1 MPKSIVQANVEALL
15 RPYPESS
22 ARSQIRESRHSF
34 ISFLLC
40 LLLAMASRMMTVI
53 AEEHLILA
61 FALHITRLLASTLDL
76 DVYLLLDVD
85 VLGMLLCHAHATAT
99 LHITECGM

>member
-1 MPKSIVQANVEALL
+1 METLL
-15 RPYPESS
+15 RPYPESL

-40 LLLAMASRMMTVI
+40 LLLAMASLRMTVI

-61 FALHITRLLASTLDL
+61 FALHIARMLASTLDL
-76 DVYLLLDVD
+76 NVYFLLDID
-85 VLGMLLCHAHATAT
+85 ILCVLFCHAHATAT
-99 LHITECGM
+99 LHITEGGMR